1 LTKCVQDQVKRK
13 EVVKTVEVSSSE
25 VVAPDEEEG

>member
-13 EVVKTVEVSSSE
+13 EVVKTVELSNSE
-25 VVAPDEEEG
+25 VVAHDEEEG